1 MVDFQTLNIVS
12 ALKQTVIFLF
22 SRQMLFLTFL
32 VLLSAFVNF
41 TFIFHPLR
49 GKHWLS
55 KIYKMPLKQ
64 TLQKVDGPLIETGMD
79 VRVLKVKKGN
89 KIHLEFLSRQAD
101 NSFFIINSVEL
112 KGSREAYYR
121 YWEKEREVYSL
132 LLFDDDGDGQLDVI
146 APTFDRFF
154 LPQNNVVV
162 YNQQTKQFELKPE
175 SSYTQIT
182 RPNSW
187 PTLPFYPTIN

>member
-1 MVDFQTLNIVS
+1 MNFQKLNIFSV
-12 ALKQTVIFLF
+12 LKRTVIFLS
-22 SRQMLFLTFL
+22 SRQMLFIAFL
-32 VLLSAFVNF
+32 VLLSIFVNF
-41 TFIFHPLR
+41 TFIFRPLR

-64 TLQKVDGPLIETGMD
+64 TLQKVDGPLIENGMD

-89 KIHLEFLSRQAD
+89 KIHLEFLSKQAD
-101 NSFFIINSVEL
+101 DSFFIINSVEL

-121 YWEKEREVYSL
+121 YWEKEREIYSL
-132 LLFDDDGDGQLDVI
+132 LLFDDDGDGRLDVI

-162 YNQQTKQFELKPE
+162 YSQQTKQFELKPG
-175 SSYTQIT
+175 SSYSQIT
-182 RPNSW
+182 HPSSW
-187 PTLPFYPTIN
+187 PTPSFYHNRLN